1 MKALII
7 ATTLLLLRSC
17 SPPNKGQFDFV
28 FKFGV
33 GGKNE
38 LNTFD
43 NTFTKDLVMDP
54 PQKLA
59 LKLTAE
65 EKQKIYNKLKEIDF
79 DQMADGAELPC
90 AAAQPHSTCKLV
102 VTMDGH
108 QKTIAWSGSDNPA
121 DSTCVKLAGL
131 QQLIIS
137 IIFNRDE
144 YKRAKPIRGGYL

>member
-7 ATTLLLLRSC
+7 ATTLLLLQSC

-65 EKQKIYNKLKEIDF
+65 EKQTIYNKLQEIDF
-79 DQMADGAELPC
+79 SQMAEEELPC
-90 AAAQPHSTCKLV
+90 SGAQPHSTCKLV
-102 VTMDGH
+102 VNMNGH
-108 QKTIAWSGSDNPA
+108 QKTVAWSGSDNPA

-144 YKRAKPIRGGYL
+144 YKHAKPIRGGYL